1 MTRWADSAPRR
12 AGAAAEDAVG
22 AQLGRVLNSEAFASA
37 ERSRKFLQ
45 FVVNE
50 TLEGRGGNIKETVVA
65 VAVFGRT
72 PSFDPQSDS
81 IVRVEARLLRSRL
94 RDYYATEGLFDAI
107 LIEIPKG
114 GYVPRFTSRAEPSR
128 PRRRRRGWIAAGVVG
143 VAALAGLA
151 FVLANQRAGKSVAVL
166 PVTNLSGPESE
177 LLARG
182 MTEDLTTELARLSGL
197 RVTAP
202 RATARLQT
210 AAADPREA
218 GRQLGV
224 DAVLQSSLRLEDRRL
239 RFTARL
245 IDVHSG
251 YHLWSESYD
260 REAANS
266 LTVESELVDLAAA
279 GVARTLKSGGA
290 TMSARH
296 KPSAEA
302 LDLFWRA
309 RYLRRQ
315 GTAED
320 WRKAAD
326 LLEAAVR
333 IDPHYLQARSALVST
348 LASRMFHAGAGFGQL
363 AERTRAAAIKT
374 LEFDDRDPNAL
385 LALAQL
391 AWIND
396 RNWTEAERRFRLVT
410 QLNPEFVA
418 GHGWFST
425 ALAARARFDEAL
437 AQLASATR
445 LDPFAYLVSNDE
457 ATILYCA
464 RRYDQAAAR
473 ARKTIELE
481 PDFVFAHVILGACD
495 SARGRYAEAVR
506 AFRLVEEQA
515 PVTVQGRLGHALARA
530 GHRDEAR
537 ALLPILEA
545 DSVSNN
551 SQVQAAFVRVGLGDA
566 EGALGNLEAAFA
578 RRETDLNYMAVE
590 PVLDPLHGA
599 PRFEAL
605 KARLGL

>member
-22 AQLGRVLNSEAFASA
+22 AQLGRILNSQAFASA

-50 TLEGRGGNIKETVVA
+50 TLEGRAGNIKETVVA

-81 IVRVEARLLRSRL
+81 IVRVEARLLRTRL
-94 RDYYATEGLFDAI
+94 RDFYAAEGLSDAI

-114 GYVPRFTSRAEPSR
+114 GYVPHFTSRAASPAK
-128 PRRRRRGWIAAGVVG
+128 PRRRLWIAAGVAG

-151 FVLANQRAGKSVAVL
+151 FVLASQRAGKSVAVL

-182 MTEDLTTELARLSGL
+182 MTEDLTTELARSSGL

-245 IDVHSG
+245 IDVRSG

-260 REAANS
+260 REAVNS
-266 LTVESELVDLAAA
+266 LAAEGELVDVAAA

-290 TMSARH
+290 TKWARH

-326 LLEAAVR
+326 LLEEAVR

-363 AERTRAAAIKT
+363 AERTRAAAMKT
-374 LEFDDRDPNAL
+374 LDDGDPNAL

-410 QLNPEFVA
+410 QRNPEFVA

-425 ALAARARFDEAL
+425 ALAARGRFDEAL

-464 RRYDQAAAR
+464 RRYDQGAAR
-473 ARKTIELE
+473 ARRTIELE

-495 SARGRYAEAVR
+495 SARGRYAEAIR
-506 AFRLVEEQA
+506 SFRLVEKQA

-566 EGALGNLEAAFA
+566 EGALANLEAAFA
-578 RRETDLNYMAVE
+578 RRETDLNYLAVE
-590 PVLDPLHGA
+590 PLLDPLRGA